1 MSSIFA
7 ISGWS
12 PGIEL
17 EPKPNEPGKCADEV
31 MVDCFENGVLVRQA
45 GDIIALSPPLIVS
58 EAQIDQIVDGLS
70 AALSRVANRDGL
82 IEGRDIVLDIVW
94 TSGSDAD
101 TDKAVA
107 ELIRRGAELLVPT
120 GSTASVAAKRHTSTI
135 PIVFISVGNPV
146 AMGLVENLAHPGGNA
161 TGFSD
166 IFSDLSAKLVE
177 LGRTVNKQDTI
188 DYLWHTAWPDGK
200 NRFQATEQAA
210 QSVGVKLR
218 ARGIAES
225 AEIDQAI
232 TAMKLDGATMIIVQP
247 SPFTYRQRTR
257 IIDSASHNGLGT
269 IFGFPA
275 AARDGALIAYG
286 PDYLQMNQ
294 RAPFYVNQILKGT
307 KPADLPVELP
317 TKISLLV
324 NLKTAKTLGVEVPLP
339 LLIRADELIE

>member
-1 MSSIFA
+1 VRRREFITF
-7 ISGWS
+7 ISGVVAAWPLGATAQLAKS
-12 PGIEL
+12 PIRIGL
-17 EPKPNEPGKCADEV
+17 LPFGSPSNDYDKS
-31 MVDCFENGVLVRQA
+31 LVEAFRLGLRQA
-45 GDIIALSPPLIVS
+45 
-58 EAQIDQIVDGLS
+58 
-70 AALSRVANRDGL
+70 GL
-82 IEGRDIVLDIVW
+82 IEGQDIVLDIVW

-107 ELIRRGAELLVPT
+107 DLIHRGAALLVPT
-120 GSTASVAAKRHTSTI
+120 GSTASVATKRHTSTI
-135 PIVFISVGNPV
+135 PIVFVSVGNPV

-177 LGRTVNKQDTI
+177 LGKAINKQDTI

-218 ARGIAES
+218 AQGIAES

-232 TAMKLDGATMIIVQP
+232 AELKRDGATTIIVQP
-247 SPFTYRQRTR
+247 SPFTYRQRSH
-257 IIDSASHNGLGT
+257 IIATASKNGLGT

-275 AARDGALIAYG
+275 AARDGALMAYG
-286 PDYLQMNQ
+286 PDYLHMNQ
-294 RAPFYVNQILKGT
+294 RAPLYVQQILKGK

-317 TKISLLV
+317 TKINLLV
-324 NLKTAKTLGVEVPLP
+324 NLNTAKALGIEVPMP

>member
-1 MSSIFA
+1 MRRREFIAF
-7 ISGWS
+7 ISGAVAAWPLGANAQKAKS
-12 PGIEL
+12 PTRIGL
-17 EPKPNEPGKCADEV
+17 LPFGSPSNAYDKSL
-31 MVDCFENGVLVRQA
+31 VDAFRSGLRQA
-45 GDIIALSPPLIVS
+45 G
-58 EAQIDQIVDGLS
+58 
-70 AALSRVANRDGL
+70 L
-82 IEGRDIVLDIVW
+82 IEDRDIVLDIVW
-94 TSGSDAD
+94 TSGSDSD

-107 ELIRRGAELLVPT
+107 ELIRRGAEVLVPT

-166 IFSDLSAKLVE
+166 VFSELSAKLVE
-177 LGRTVNKQDTI
+177 LGKTVSKQDTI
-188 DYLWHTAWPDGK
+188 YYLWHTAWPDGK

-210 QSVGVKLR
+210 QSAGVNLR
-218 ARGIAES
+218 ATGIAES

-247 SPFTYRQRTR
+247 SPFTYRQRAR
-257 IIDSASHNGLGT
+257 IIDSASHNGLAT

-275 AARDGALIAYG
+275 AARDGALISYG
-286 PDYLQMNQ
+286 PDYLTMNQ
-294 RAPFYVNQILKGT
+294 RAPLYVNQIVKGT

-324 NLKTAKTLGVEVPLP
+324 NLKSAKTLGVEVPLS
-339 LLIRADELIE
+339 LLIRADELLE

>member
-1 MSSIFA
+1 MRRREF
-7 ISGWS
+7 
-12 PGIEL
+12 
-17 EPKPNEPGKCADEV
+17 
-31 MVDCFENGVLVRQA
+31 
-45 GDIIALSPPLIVS
+45 IALLGGAVAAWPLTARAQQSKGPTRIGLLPFGSPSNAYDKSL
-58 EAQIDQIVDGLS
+58 VDAFRSGLRL
-70 AALSRVANRDGL
+70 AGL
-82 IEGRDIVLDIVW
+82 TEGHDIELDIVW
-94 TSGSDAD
+94 TSGSDVD

-120 GSTASVAAKRHTSTI
+120 GSTASVASKRHTSTI

-146 AMGLVENLAHPGGNA
+146 GMGLVKNLAHPGGNA

-166 IFSDLSAKLVE
+166 IFSELSAKLVE
-177 LGRTVNKQDTI
+177 LDEGLTKQDTI

-200 NRFQATEQAA
+200 NRFRATEQAA
-210 QSVGVKLR
+210 QSVGVKVR

-225 AEIDQAI
+225 TEIDQAI
-232 TAMKLDGATMIIVQP
+232 TAMKQDGAKIIIVQP
-247 SPFTYRQRTR
+247 SPFTYRERAR
-257 IIDSASHNGLGT
+257 IIDSASHNGLAT

-286 PDYLQMNQ
+286 PDYLQMNR

-317 TKISLLV
+317 TKINLLV
-324 NLKTAKTLGVEVPLP
+324 NLKTAKTLGVKVPLQ

>member
-1 MSSIFA
+1 MLLSRHTRRREFLTLLGGVA
-7 ISGWS
+7 AAS
-12 PGIEL
+12 PGRTRAQPKTPTRIGLLPFGSPSNEYDKSLL
-17 EPKPNEPGKCADEV
+17 EAFRLG
-31 MVDCFENGVLVRQA
+31 LRQA
-45 GDIIALSPPLIVS
+45 G
-58 EAQIDQIVDGLS
+58 
-70 AALSRVANRDGL
+70 L
-82 IEGRDIVLDIVW
+82 IEDRDIVLDIVW

-107 ELIRRGAELLVPT
+107 DLIDRGAALLVPT
-120 GSTASVAAKRHTSTI
+120 GSTASVATKRHTSTI
-135 PIVFISVGNPV
+135 PIVFVSVGNPV

-177 LGRTVNKQDTI
+177 LGKAINKQDTI

-200 NRFQATEQAA
+200 NRFQATGQAA
-210 QSVGVKLR
+210 QSAGVKLR

-232 TAMKLDGATMIIVQP
+232 TAFKLDGATTIIVQP
-247 SPFTYRQRTR
+247 SPFTYRER
-257 IIDSASHNGLGT
+257 SHIVGTAFDNGLGT

-275 AARDGALIAYG
+275 AARDGALMAYG
-286 PDYLQMNQ
+286 PDYLHMNQ
-294 RAPFYVNQILKGT
+294 RAPLYVSQILKGT

-317 TKISLLV
+317 AKINLLV
-324 NLKTAKTLGVEVPLP
+324 NLKTAKRLGVEVPLS

>member
-1 MSSIFA
+1 MKRREFITLLGSAAAYPVLARAQQGKGPTRVGMLPFGSPSNPYDKSLVDAFR
-7 ISGWS
+7 SG
-12 PGIEL
+12 L
-17 EPKPNEPGKCADEV
+17 
-31 MVDCFENGVLVRQA
+31 RQA
-45 GDIIALSPPLIVS
+45 DLV
-58 EAQIDQIVDGLS
+58 
-70 AALSRVANRDGL
+70 
-82 IEGRDIVLDIVW
+82 EGRDIVLDIVW

-107 ELIRRGAELLVPT
+107 ELIDRGAELLVPT
-120 GSTASVAAKRHTSTI
+120 GSTASVASKRHTSTI

-146 AMGLVENLAHPGGNA
+146 AMGLVKNLAHPGSNA

-177 LGRTVNKQDTI
+177 LGKSLTKHDTI

-200 NRFQATEQAA
+200 NRFQATEQATK
-210 QSVGVKLR
+210 SIGLKLR
-218 ARGIAES
+218 ERGIAES
-225 AEIDQAI
+225 SEIDQAI
-232 TAMKLDGATMIIVQP
+232 TAMKLGGATMIIVQP
-247 SPFTYRQRTR
+247 SPFTYRQRAR
-257 IIDSASHNGLGT
+257 IVESASHNGLAT

-294 RAPFYVNQILKGT
+294 RAPLYVNQIIKGT

-324 NLKTAKTLGVEVPLP
+324 NIKTAKTLGIEVPLQI
-339 LLIRADELIE
+339 LVRADELIE

>member
-1 MSSIFA
+1 MRRREFIILLGGVSASWPG
-7 ISGWS
+7 SGSAQANKPIRIGLLPFGS
-12 PGIEL
+12 PSNDYD
-17 EPKPNEPGKCADEV
+17 KS
-31 MVDCFENGVLVRQA
+31 LVEAFRLGLRQA
-45 GDIIALSPPLIVS
+45 
-58 EAQIDQIVDGLS
+58 
-70 AALSRVANRDGL
+70 GL

-101 TDKAVA
+101 TDKAVTD
-107 ELIRRGAELLVPT
+107 LIGRGAALLVPT
-120 GSTASVAAKRHTSTI
+120 GSTASVATRRHTSTI
-135 PIVFISVGNPV
+135 PIVFVSVGNPV
-146 AMGLVENLAHPGGNA
+146 AMGLVQNLAHPGGNA

-177 LGRTVNKQDTI
+177 LGKAINKQDTI

-200 NRFQATEQAA
+200 NRFQTTEQAA
-210 QSVGVKLR
+210 QSAGLKLR
-218 ARGIAES
+218 ARGIVDS

-232 TAMKLDGATMIIVQP
+232 MAMKVDGATMIIVQP
-247 SPFTYRQRTR
+247 SPFTYRQRAR
-257 IIDSASHNGLGT
+257 IIDSAFNNGLAT

-317 TKISLLV
+317 TKINLLV
-324 NLKTAKTLGVEVPLP
+324 NLKTAKTLGVEVPLS

>member
-1 MSSIFA
+1 MRRRDFIALGGAAVAWPVCSRAQHAKRPTRIGLLPFGSPSNAYDKSLVDAFR
-7 ISGWS
+7 SG
-12 PGIEL
+12 L
-17 EPKPNEPGKCADEV
+17 
-31 MVDCFENGVLVRQA
+31 RQA
-45 GDIIALSPPLIVS
+45 G
-58 EAQIDQIVDGLS
+58 
-70 AALSRVANRDGL
+70 L
-82 IEGRDIVLDIVW
+82 IEDRDIVLDIVW

-101 TDKAVA
+101 TDKAVT
-107 ELIRRGAELLVPT
+107 ELMRRGAEVLVPT

-166 IFSDLSAKLVE
+166 VYSELSAKLVE
-177 LGRTVNKQDTI
+177 LGTTVNKQDTI
-188 DYLWHTAWPDGK
+188 YYLWHTAWPDGK

-210 QSVGVKLR
+210 QSAGVKLR

-225 AEIDQAI
+225 GEIDQAI
-232 TAMKLDGATMIIVQP
+232 TAMKTDGATMIIVQP
-247 SPFTYRQRTR
+247 SPFTYRQRAR
-257 IIDSASHNGLGT
+257 IIDSASHNSMAT

-275 AARDGALIAYG
+275 AARDGALISYG
-286 PDYLQMNQ
+286 PDYLTMNQ
-294 RAPFYVNQILKGT
+294 RAPLYVNQIVKGT

-324 NLKTAKTLGVEVPLP
+324 NLKTAKALGIHVPLQ

>member
-1 MSSIFA
+1 MKRRQVVALLGSAAAAWPVLARAQQGERPTRVGMLPFGSPSNAYDKSLVDAFR
-7 ISGWS
+7 SG
-12 PGIEL
+12 L
-17 EPKPNEPGKCADEV
+17 
-31 MVDCFENGVLVRQA
+31 RQA
-45 GDIIALSPPLIVS
+45 GLV
-58 EAQIDQIVDGLS
+58 
-70 AALSRVANRDGL
+70 
-82 IEGRDIVLDIVW
+82 EGRDIVLDIVW

-107 ELIRRGAELLVPT
+107 ELISRGADLLVPT
-120 GSTASVAAKRHTSTI
+120 GSTASVASKRHTSTI

-146 AMGLVENLAHPGGNA
+146 AMGLVNNLAHPGGNA

-177 LGRTVNKQDTI
+177 LGKSLSKQDTI

-210 QSVGVKLR
+210 QSVRVKLR

-232 TAMKLDGATMIIVQP
+232 TALKLGGATVIIVQP
-247 SPFTYRQRTR
+247 SPFTYRQRAR
-257 IIDSASHNGLGT
+257 IIDSASHNGLAT

-294 RAPFYVNQILKGT
+294 RAPLYVNQILKGT

-324 NLKTAKTLGVEVPLP
+324 NLKTAKTLGIEVPLQI
-339 LLIRADELIE
+339 LVRADELIE

>member
-1 MSSIFA
+1 MRRREFITLLGSVAVAWPRGVSAQQAKRPIRIGLLPFGSPSNPHDQSLLDA
-7 ISGWS
+7 FQSG
-12 PGIEL
+12 L
-17 EPKPNEPGKCADEV
+17 
-31 MVDCFENGVLVRQA
+31 RQT
-45 GDIIALSPPLIVS
+45 
-58 EAQIDQIVDGLS
+58 
-70 AALSRVANRDGL
+70 GL
-82 IEGRDIVLDIVW
+82 IEGRDIVLDVVW
-94 TSGSDAD
+94 TTGSDAD

-107 ELIRRGAELLVPT
+107 ELIGRGAELLVPT

-177 LGRTVNKQDTI
+177 LGRALNKQDTI

-200 NRFQATEQAA
+200 NRFQTTEQAA
-210 QSVGVKLR
+210 QSGGVKLR

-225 AEIDQAI
+225 AEIDPAI
-232 TAMKLDGATMIIVQP
+232 AAMKQDGATTIIVQP
-247 SPFTYRQRTR
+247 SPFTYRQRTQ
-257 IIDSASHNGLGT
+257 IIDSASHNGLAT
-269 IFGFPA
+269 IFGFPV

-286 PDYLQMNQ
+286 PDYLHMNQ
-294 RAPFYVNQILKGT
+294 RAPLYVNQILNGT

-317 TKISLLV
+317 TKINLLV
-324 NLKTAKTLGVEVPLP
+324 NLKTAKTLGVEVPLS

>member
-1 MSSIFA
+1 MALSSRGRSARAQHAKRPTRIGLLPFGSPSNA
-7 ISGWS
+7 YDKSLVDAFRSG
-12 PGIEL
+12 L
-17 EPKPNEPGKCADEV
+17 
-31 MVDCFENGVLVRQA
+31 RQA
-45 GDIIALSPPLIVS
+45 G
-58 EAQIDQIVDGLS
+58 
-70 AALSRVANRDGL
+70 L
-82 IEGRDIVLDIVW
+82 IEDRDIVLDIVW

-101 TDKAVA
+101 TDKAVV
-107 ELIRRGAELLVPT
+107 ELMRRGAEVLVPT

-166 IFSDLSAKLVE
+166 VYSELSAKLVE
-177 LGRTVNKQDTI
+177 LGTTVNKQDTI
-188 DYLWHTAWPDGK
+188 YYLWHTAWPDGK

-210 QSVGVKLR
+210 QSAGVKLR

-232 TAMKLDGATMIIVQP
+232 TAMKMDGATTIIVQP
-247 SPFTYRQRTR
+247 SPFTYRQRAR
-257 IIDSASHNGLGT
+257 IIDSASHNSVAT

-275 AARDGALIAYG
+275 AARDGALISYG
-286 PDYLQMNQ
+286 PDYLTMNQ
-294 RAPFYVNQILKGT
+294 RAPLYVNQIVKGT

-324 NLKTAKTLGVEVPLP
+324 NLKTAKALGVHVPLQ